1 VLSIEEIIEIAD
13 TQVFEHQGQHLNDLQ
28 RVILEGTLNGKSHLD
43 IAQEQ
48 NLTEEYIKDS
58 ANKLWHYLTQSI
70 GEKLNKFNIRTN
82 LGRYTFSSTNIL
94 TINSGNVFQ
103 KSMGDGF
110 SSTNILTINS
120 GRVFQESLPSKKTN
134 QIEDKKDNVIP
145 RQDLT
150 EAPEIEDFYGREE
163 ELSLLQTKILEQK
176 CSLIVLL
183 GIRGI
188 GKTALA
194 LELMNKIKENFDWL
208 IYKSLYSQPTLTELI
223 TEIIGFNDDITE
235 NNSTYELSDLKK
247 ALAQERYLIILDDI
261 NCVFKNQQLS
271 GQYQQEYESY
281 SNLFKLLFS
290 LKNQSCVILIS
301 SERIPELSALT
312 NNNYQNVFP
321 WELSGLGADAVNLL
335 KKYQLKYPQT
345 YQKLIDIYEGNPRY
359 LQIVGDLIQDLF
371 AGDTNK
377 FLQLQ
382 QPSIDINLMAF
393 LRQTLDGLSL
403 LETEILKFIAS
414 QSGSIPMTDI
424 ENHYYLHQDVVN
436 SIQSLKRRYLL
447 STQLVNEQVILEISP
462 VIKKSLSPEN

>member
-1 VLSIEEIIEIAD
+1 
-13 TQVFEHQGQHLNDLQ
+13 
-28 RVILEGTLNGKSHLD
+28 
-43 IAQEQ
+43 
-48 NLTEEYIKDS
+48 
-58 ANKLWHYLTQSI
+58 
-70 GEKLNKFNIRTN
+70 
-82 LGRYTFSSTNIL
+82 
-94 TINSGNVFQ
+94 
-103 KSMGDGF
+103 
-110 SSTNILTINS
+110 
-120 GRVFQESLPSKKTN
+120 
-134 QIEDKKDNVIP
+134 
-145 RQDLT
+145 
-150 EAPEIEDFYGREE
+150 
-163 ELSLLQTKILEQK
+163 
-176 CSLIVLL
+176 
-183 GIRGI
+183 
-188 GKTALA
+188 
-194 LELMNKIKENFDWL
+194 
-208 IYKSLYSQPTLTELI
+208 LI

-290 LKNQSCVILIS
+290 VKNQSCVILIS
-301 SERIPELSALT
+301 TERIPELSALT

-359 LQIVGDLIQDLF
+359 LQIVGHLIQDLF
-371 AGDTNK
+371 AGDINK

-414 QSGSIPMTDI
+414 QSGSITMTDI

>member
-1 VLSIEEIIEIAD
+1 MVE
-13 TQVFEHQGQHLNDLQ
+13 FF
-28 RVILEGTLNGKSHLD
+28 R
-43 IAQEQ
+43 
-48 NLTEEYIKDS
+48 NLYR
-58 ANKLWHYLTQSI
+58 Q
-70 GEKLNKFNIRTN
+70 
-82 LGRYTFSSTNIL
+82 
-94 TINSGNVFQ
+94 
-103 KSMGDGF
+103 
-110 SSTNILTINS
+110 
-120 GRVFQESLPSKKTN
+120 KKTN

>member
-1 VLSIEEIIEIAD
+1 MLSIEEIIEIAD

-28 RVILEGTLNGKSHLD
+28 RVILEGTLNGKSHQD

-271 GQYQQEYESY
+271 GQ
-281 SNLFKLLFS
+281 
-290 LKNQSCVILIS
+290 
-301 SERIPELSALT
+301 
-312 NNNYQNVFP
+312 
-321 WELSGLGADAVNLL
+321 
-335 KKYQLKYPQT
+335 
-345 YQKLIDIYEGNPRY
+345 
-359 LQIVGDLIQDLF
+359 
-371 AGDTNK
+371 
-377 FLQLQ
+377 
-382 QPSIDINLMAF
+382 
-393 LRQTLDGLSL
+393 
-403 LETEILKFIAS
+403 
-414 QSGSIPMTDI
+414 
-424 ENHYYLHQDVVN
+424 
-436 SIQSLKRRYLL
+436 
-447 STQLVNEQVILEISP
+447 
-462 VIKKSLSPEN
+462 